1 MVVFETDLCVD
12 AGDSLGVLDDD
23 VADGFVGPEKV
34 FVAAAVPP
42 PQVQRAEKDLLFGS
56 PQVNRP
62 KKLSFLRPRGLFG
75 STRGVVTW
83 CDWYPC
89 P

>member
-1 MVVFETDLCVD
+1 MHLVVFETDLCVD

-42 PQVQRAEKDLLFGS
+42 PQVQ
-56 PQVNRP
+56 
-62 KKLSFLRPRGLFG
+62 
-75 STRGVVTW
+75 
-83 CDWYPC
+83 
-89 P
+89 